1 MPFPIWC
8 STCTKPT
15 IIGQGVRF
23 NAEKKKVGNYYTT
36 PIFSFRMKHI
46 VCGGSIEIRTDPKNT
61 AYVVTEGAKKRDIGD
76 DKQHDGE
83 IILKTDEER
92 ERLRNDA
99 FAALEV
105 KIDDRRQAKN
115 DKTRIEDLQYFR
127 EKDWQDP
134 YAASRKLRRAFR
146 ADRKVREKDAEL
158 TENLKDR
165 MSLSMDLL
173 EESEADR
180 KRASF
185 VDFGEVGGEM
195 AIVKA
200 KARPLF
206 ARESD
211 SLSRSGKPQKAPKK
225 AKTLLEAESRRE
237 KLRRE
242 LSDNTR
248 AIVDPFLSV
257 ERSRDPAKA
266 TSVGVKRKRKSL
278 GDEEAGM
285 NEEKGHDL
293 GVPMALVDYDSD

>member
-1 MPFPIWC
+1 
-8 STCTKPT
+8 
-15 IIGQGVRF
+15 
-23 NAEKKKVGNYYTT
+23 
-36 PIFSFRMKHI
+36 MKHI

-76 DKQHDGE
+76 NKQQDGE
-83 IILKTDEER
+83 IILRTDEEK

-115 DKTRIEDLQYFR
+115 DKTRIEELQYFR
-127 EKDWQDP
+127 EKDWEDP

-158 TENLKDR
+158 TEDLKDR
-165 MSLSMDLL
+165 MSLGMDLL

-185 VDFGEVGGEM
+185 VDFGEVGGEV

-200 KARPLF
+200 TARPLF

-257 ERSRDPAKA
+257 ERSRDPVKA

-278 GDEEAGM
+278 GDGEPGM
-285 NEEKGHDL
+285 NEGKRHNR